1 MANAAMS
8 YKTLEEAQRTQE
20 AKGKIVD
27 RELQRLSMKL
37 GHVPTADEVLESA
50 RSTKSALHKFFTWD
64 DREAAEAY
72 RRDEAARM
80 LQVSRFIVELR
91 QHGEV
96 TRVSVRKF
104 VSINRGQPM
113 RLRNEALDEPDARQA
128 LIAHA
133 MTDLRSWIL
142 KYVDI
147 SELEPLRRAIQ
158 KLLP

>member
-1 MANAAMS
+1 MSNAAMS

-37 GHVPTADEVLESA
+37 GHVPTADEVLEAA

-64 DREAAEAY
+64 DREAAEAH

-113 RLRNEALDEPDARQA
+113 RLRNEALDEPDARAA

-133 MTDLRSWIL
+133 MTDLRSWIR

-147 SELEPLRRAIQ
+147 SELEPMRRAIQ